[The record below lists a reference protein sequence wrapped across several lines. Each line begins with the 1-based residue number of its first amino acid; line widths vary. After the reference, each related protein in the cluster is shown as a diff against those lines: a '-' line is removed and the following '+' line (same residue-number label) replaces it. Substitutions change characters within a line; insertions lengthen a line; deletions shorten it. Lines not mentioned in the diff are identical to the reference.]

1 MQKAACVGNLT
12 LAETPDLKTIGG
24 VSPCITGR
32 VVKRMEIHHDSTH
45 RRLRLLS
52 GTARSGAPEV
62 GPTDFAGVVTR
73 LLDEFDAAD
82 FRSAERIL
90 DIMRRQGRTVSGFP
104 RIRPADCE
112 RVILA
117 MRSVFEINRPA
128 LIKGDSAIV
137 ERFEQ
142 ILEAFAQ
149 TDVRYYPDELMRVRI
164 LKAEVRLVMNDP
176 AGVRALI
183 GEYADRVYKIQGDF
197 KDAARVMKLD
207 CQARAAGGAIDG
219 LGLLALNRAILL
231 ARLWP
236 HAVWY
241 FAAELIEFIAFIGS
255 APACDGMLAW
265 LLVGCGRKTVRVRT
279 AGSSQPRRS
288 GRLSLSDFACG
299 SPPRRVSRFLM
310 SYFWLSVAAVCL
322 FLLRR
327 GDLHF
332 SKAAR
337 KGGRAS
343 HPNIIVTR
351 AMGGF
356 GDLLMMTPGLRALSQ
371 ARSARVKLVIE
382 RRFFDLFRNN
392 PHIDLID
399 IDELP
404 VDVAECRTW
413 YNLTLCPAGRY
424 EASRRPFARKGR
436 VELFARGM
444 GVNKRT
450 LDRYGWGIECV
461 LDSAQRA
468 FRDDFVRRA
477 GFGARPIV
485 GVQPYS
491 RDSYKDHLDIGRFV
505 EALRARYD
513 VIIFHHV
520 ETNLTL
526 GPGIASTAGLSLGQS
541 VALVSAL
548 QAMVCMDFRVPARG
562 VGLRCSGCGHV
573 RPDRRQLVYPS
584 SPPRDS
590 DLQ

>member
-1 MQKAACVGNLT
+1 
-12 LAETPDLKTIGG
+12 
-24 VSPCITGR
+24 
-32 VVKRMEIHHDSTH
+32 
-45 RRLRLLS
+45 
-52 GTARSGAPEV
+52 
-62 GPTDFAGVVTR
+62 
-73 LLDEFDAAD
+73 
-82 FRSAERIL
+82 
-90 DIMRRQGRTVSGFP
+90 
-104 RIRPADCE
+104 
-112 RVILA
+112 
-117 MRSVFEINRPA
+117 
-128 LIKGDSAIV
+128 
-137 ERFEQ
+137 
-142 ILEAFAQ
+142 
-149 TDVRYYPDELMRVRI
+149 MRVRI

-241 FAAELIEFIAFIGS
+241 FAAELIEFIAFIVS

-404 VDVAECRTW
+404 VDVDPNAGRGTI
-413 YNLTLCPAGRY
+413 LLCARQARY

-436 VELFARGM
+436 VGTFRQRGM

-450 LDRYGWGIECV
+450 LDRYGWG
-461 LDSAQRA
+461 SRMRSR
-468 FRDDFVRRA
+468 FRA
-477 GFGARPIV
+477 G
-485 GVQPYS
+485 
-491 RDSYKDHLDIGRFV
+491 
-505 EALRARYD
+505 ALFAT
-513 VIIFHHV
+513 ILFI
-520 ETNLTL
+520 
-526 GPGIASTAGLSLGQS
+526 
-541 VALVSAL
+541 
-548 QAMVCMDFRVPARG
+548 ARG
-562 VGLRCSGCGHV
+562 WIAR
-573 RPDRRQLVYPS
+573 
-584 SPPRDS
+584 
-590 DLQ
+590 